1 MQAFRE
7 TNRQEGGQ
15 AVRQTNSDK
24 QQAGWQAQTYEGHF
38 LCFMFYELV
47 CASTKVKKVE
57 CMFII
62 VSPLFKGP
70 AISDL

>member
-7 TNRQEGGQ
+7 TNRHQGGQ

-24 QQAGWQAQTYEGHF
+24 QQAGRQAQTYEGHF

-47 CASTKVKKVE
+47 CASTKVKKSRVLVYYSVTP
-57 CMFII
+57 I
-62 VSPLFKGP
+62 
-70 AISDL
+70 